1 MAKLHD
7 ATTDRPSQNQNNKMC
22 QAQDTRGC
30 ISHYMNRDAT
40 MMILSLL
47 YLCSLSV
54 SVADAFLV
62 GPLQQPV
69 QISRRPTEA
78 LTLRRREKVPSVP
91 VASMTTD
98 NEEISP
104 SALAVAFDS
113 INRCRYACT
122 RFRRHA
128 EPEKEP
134 AQITAQE
141 GKNKTIAEPTAS
153 ESDKIVVRQALH
165 CLNIARRAPSG
176 FNSQP
181 YRLLLV
187 SSVKAKEALAKC
199 CHGRNADR
207 VRDSDCTVLFLA
219 DREWGR
225 DLTRFGTFLD
235 NGNENNPISKWMKRK
250 IQLLVLLFSSG
261 YPLPRFLA
269 APISFLVRSIIGFI
283 GAITRRRLLV
293 PTLSSAETWSTK
305 NTMLVAMSYMLAATS
320 RGLATCPMEGVWA
333 PGIKRALGIPRRY
346 AIPLIVSTGTPYHTP
361 TTDSD
366 EADDIGMPHGTG
378 SDKATPRYP
387 LADIVFADVF
397 GSEAM
402 LPS

>member
-1 MAKLHD
+1 MPHF
-7 ATTDRPSQNQNNKMC
+7 

-30 ISHYMNRDAT
+30 IYHYMNRNAT
-40 MMILSLL
+40 MIILSLFHL
-47 YLCSLSV
+47 FSLGISV
-54 SVADAFLV
+54 SDAFLV

-78 LTLRRREKVPSVP
+78 LKLMRRQREKAPSAP

-98 NEEISP
+98 TEEISP
-104 SALAVAFDS
+104 SAMSVAFDS

-128 EPEKEP
+128 EPKKEP
-134 AQITAQE
+134 AQITAIAKE
-141 GKNKTIAEPTAS
+141 GKNKATAEPTAS
-153 ESDKIVVRQALH
+153 ESDKIVIRQVLH

-181 YRLLLV
+181 YRLLMV
-187 SSVKAKEALAKC
+187 SSVQAKEALAKC

-225 DLTRFGTFLD
+225 DWTRFGKFLD
-235 NGNENNPISKWMKRK
+235 ARNEGNPIDKWMKRK
-250 IQLLVLLFSSG
+250 IPMLVLLFSSG
-261 YPLPRFLA
+261 YPLPRFLS

-305 NTMLVAMSYMLAATS
+305 NTMLVAMSYILAATS
-320 RGLATCPMEGVWA
+320 RGLATCPMEGVWV

-361 TTDSD
+361 TTDLD
-366 EADDIGMPHGTG
+366 EADDVGMAHGAG

-387 LADIVFADVF
+387 LADVVFADVF
-397 GSEAM
+397 GSEAI

>member
-1 MAKLHD
+1 MPHF
-7 ATTDRPSQNQNNKMC
+7 
-22 QAQDTRGC
+22 QAQDTRSC
-30 ISHYMNRDAT
+30 ISHYMNRNAT
-40 MMILSLL
+40 MIILSLFHL
-47 YLCSLSV
+47 FSLGISV
-54 SVADAFLV
+54 SDAFLV
-62 GPLQQPV
+62 GPLQRPV

-78 LTLRRREKVPSVP
+78 LKLMRRQREKAPSVP

-98 NEEISP
+98 TEEISP
-104 SALAVAFDS
+104 SAMAVAFDS

-128 EPEKEP
+128 EPKKEL
-134 AQITAQE
+134 AQITAIAKE
-141 GKNKTIAEPTAS
+141 GKNKATAEPTAS
-153 ESDKIVVRQALH
+153 ESDKIVIRQVLH

-181 YRLLLV
+181 YRLLMV
-187 SSVKAKEALAKC
+187 SSVQAKEALAKC

-225 DLTRFGTFLD
+225 DWTRFGKFLD
-235 NGNENNPISKWMKRK
+235 ARNEGNPIDKWMKRK
-250 IQLLVLLFSSG
+250 VQMLVLLFSSG
-261 YPLPRFLA
+261 YPLPRFLS

-320 RGLATCPMEGVWA
+320 RGLATCPMEGVWV

-361 TTDSD
+361 TTDLD
-366 EADDIGMPHGTG
+366 EADDVGMAHGAG

-387 LADIVFADVF
+387 LADVVFADVF
-397 GSEAM
+397 GSEAI

>member
-1 MAKLHD
+1 MPHF
-7 ATTDRPSQNQNNKMC
+7 
-22 QAQDTRGC
+22 QAQDTRSC
-30 ISHYMNRDAT
+30 ISHYMNRNAT
-40 MMILSLL
+40 MIILSLFHL
-47 YLCSLSV
+47 FSLGISV
-54 SVADAFLV
+54 SDAFLV
-62 GPLQQPV
+62 GPLQRPV

-78 LTLRRREKVPSVP
+78 LKLMRRQREKAPSVP

-98 NEEISP
+98 TEEISP
-104 SALAVAFDS
+104 SAMAVAFDS

-128 EPEKEP
+128 EQKKEP
-134 AQITAQE
+134 AQITAIAKE
-141 GKNKTIAEPTAS
+141 GKNKAIAEPTAS
-153 ESDKIVVRQALH
+153 ESDKIVIRQVLH

-181 YRLLLV
+181 YRLLMV
-187 SSVKAKEALAKC
+187 SSVQAKEALAKC

-225 DLTRFGTFLD
+225 DWTRFGKFLD
-235 NGNENNPISKWMKRK
+235 ARNEGNPIGKWMKRK
-250 IQLLVLLFSSG
+250 IQMLVLLFSSG
-261 YPLPRFLA
+261 YPLPRFLS

-320 RGLATCPMEGVWA
+320 RGLATCPMEGVWV

-361 TTDSD
+361 TTDLD
-366 EADDIGMPHGTG
+366 EADDVGMAHGAG

-387 LADIVFADVF
+387 LADVVFADVF
-397 GSEAM
+397 GSEAI